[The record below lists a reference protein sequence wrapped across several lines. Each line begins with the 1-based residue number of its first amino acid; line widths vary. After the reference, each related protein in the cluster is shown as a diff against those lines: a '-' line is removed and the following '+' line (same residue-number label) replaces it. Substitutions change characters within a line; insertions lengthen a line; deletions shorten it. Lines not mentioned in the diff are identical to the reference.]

1 MIFCSS
7 YVTLM
12 ILHSSTTLA
21 ERTEDASKALAEKRE
36 LKVRV
41 AQIQKDFEEEQEQTF
56 EMRQDMT
63 RQYKGM
69 QEELLS
75 RVWVLLNIIMLHSA
89 LADFMWCWWIEWN
102 VVYCFVCIVVC
113 FLCNQL
119 PIDLIVERVVSVPMP
134 TPQLYSLPHVC
145 TSSNSPSLDR

>member
-1 MIFCSS
+1 M
-7 YVTLM
+7 LL
-12 ILHSSTTLA
+12 LHVFHRSLA
-21 ERTEDASKALAEKRE
+21 ERTEDASKAMAEKRE

-75 RVWVLLNIIMLHSA
+75 RVRNRRITWSFHI
-89 LADFMWCWWIEWN
+89 C
-102 VVYCFVCIVVC
+102 YCV
-113 FLCNQL
+113 
-119 PIDLIVERVVSVPMP
+119 
-134 TPQLYSLPHVC
+134 
-145 TSSNSPSLDR
+145 